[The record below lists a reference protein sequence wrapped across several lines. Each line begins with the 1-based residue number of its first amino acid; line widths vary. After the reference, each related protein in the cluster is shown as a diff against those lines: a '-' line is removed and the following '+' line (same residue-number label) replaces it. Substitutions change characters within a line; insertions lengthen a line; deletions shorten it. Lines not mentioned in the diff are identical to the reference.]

1 MSIASGPSSSSA
13 PPEDVAASG
22 EADALRIGGFL
33 PLSTIDFPG
42 RLAGVVFLQGCP
54 WRCPYCHNASLRAFD
69 APAVMKWSEVRAF
82 LKKRAGRLD
91 GVVFSGGEPTL
102 QRGLRAAL
110 LDARALGYATALH
123 TAGIFPGRLR
133 TLLPLLDWV
142 GLDVKAPPDARY
154 DRITGRGNSAHK
166 FLQSLRALL
175 DSGVSR
181 ELRTTVDPQL
191 LDAKDIDEM
200 QWRLLG
206 LGAGP
211 SRIAKADLPAEN

>member
-1 MSIASGPSSSSA
+1 M
-13 PPEDVAASG
+13 PPEDVAASR

-42 RLAGVVFLQGCP
+42 RLACVVFLQGCP

-69 APAVMKWSEVRAF
+69 TAPVMTWSDVRAF

-91 GVVFSGGEPTL
+91 GIVFSGGEPTL

-110 LDARALGYATALH
+110 LEARALGYATALH
-123 TAGIFPGRLR
+123 TAGMFPGRLR

-154 DRITGRGNSAHK
+154 DRITGRPNSARK
-166 FLQSLRALL
+166 VLQSLRALL
-175 DSGVSR
+175 DSGVPR

-206 LGAGP
+206 FGAGP
-211 SRIAKADLPAEN
+211 SRIAKADPPAEN